1 MRFHQVIHKIRHPKD
16 NYRKIINPF
25 GNVEWFHTFECNF
38 SLYEINNLLICPPDR
53 FSLIKKTLNHSD
65 KNFMSSIGWCPIYWY
80 FDINPDKLTYG
91 HTLYCEEAL
100 EEYDKDSYA
109 GLAAYLRGLKIDS
122 ILDGLFIES
131 QEV

>member
-1 MRFHQVIHKIRHPKD
+1 MRFHQVIHKIRHPQD
-16 NYRKIINPF
+16 SFRKIINPF

-38 SLYEINNLLICPPDR
+38 SLYEINNLLICPSDR
-53 FSLIKKTLNHSD
+53 FSLITINHSD
-65 KNFMSSIGWCPIYWY
+65 KNFMGSIGWCPIYWY

-100 EEYDKDSYA
+100 EEHDKDSYA
-109 GLAAYLRGLKIDS
+109 GLVAFLRGLKIDS

-131 QEV
+131 QEL